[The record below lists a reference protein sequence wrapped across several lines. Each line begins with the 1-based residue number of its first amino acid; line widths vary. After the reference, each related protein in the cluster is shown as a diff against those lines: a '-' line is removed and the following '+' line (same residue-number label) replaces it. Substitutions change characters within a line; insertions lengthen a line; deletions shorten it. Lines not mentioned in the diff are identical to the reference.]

1 MTQSEDIFD
10 AIWDGIEEGRCR
22 LRFGRKIVSKAVMTS
37 NRKSNVYTD
46 NGVGLSVVFSVKF
59 RIADFPKIEQKRGD
73 LCEVERDGVFEKYR
87 MFDIS
92 IQGGI
97 AMVGMVSENG

>member
-10 AIWDGIEEGRCR
+10 AIYDGIEEGRCR
-22 LRFGRKIVSKAVMTS
+22 LRFGREIVTKAVMTS
-37 NRKSNVYTD
+37 NRKSNIYTD
-46 NGVGLSVVFSVKF
+46 QGVGLSAVFSVKF
-59 RIADFPKIEQKRGD
+59 RLSDFPRIEQKRGD

-97 AMVGMVSENG
+97 AMVGMVAENG